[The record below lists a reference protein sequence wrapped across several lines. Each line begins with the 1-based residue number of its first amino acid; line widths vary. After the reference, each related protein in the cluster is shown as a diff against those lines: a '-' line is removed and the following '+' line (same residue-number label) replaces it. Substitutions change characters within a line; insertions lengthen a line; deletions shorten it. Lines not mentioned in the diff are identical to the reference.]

1 MFRLVKV
8 LNGNNQCEVFKVNY
22 LPSATIVPGCALAC
36 SNGKMTNSNATVCP
50 EYISLGVDEDSS
62 FVNAIVVTE
71 DMIFKVEYTGT
82 TDPLV
87 GMSVGLSN
95 HIGKT
100 DAVTYNTSGKGK
112 IVEIDD
118 DKAFVYVRFRK

>member
-8 LNGNNQCEVFKVNY
+8 INGNNQCEVFK
-22 LPSATIVPGCALAC
+22 LKALSSATIIPGCALSC
-36 SNGKMTNSNATVCP
+36 SNGKLTNSTATTCP
-50 EYISLGVDEDSS
+50 EYISLGTDSIS
-62 FVNAIVVTE
+62 GFVSAIVVTE
-71 DMIFKVEYTGT
+71 NMLFKVEYAGT

-87 GMSVGLSN
+87 GMSVGLTN
-95 HIGKT
+95 HTGKT

-118 DKAFVYVRFRK
+118 NKEYVYVRFRK

>member
-8 LNGNNQCEVFKVNY
+8 INGNNQCEVFKLRP
-22 LPSATIVPGCALAC
+22 LPTATIIPGCTLAC
-36 SNGKMTNSNATVCP
+36 SSGMVTNSSATVCP
-50 EYISLGVDEDSS
+50 EYVALGTDSISG

-87 GMSVGLSN
+87 GMSVGLAN
-95 HIGKT
+95 HNGKT